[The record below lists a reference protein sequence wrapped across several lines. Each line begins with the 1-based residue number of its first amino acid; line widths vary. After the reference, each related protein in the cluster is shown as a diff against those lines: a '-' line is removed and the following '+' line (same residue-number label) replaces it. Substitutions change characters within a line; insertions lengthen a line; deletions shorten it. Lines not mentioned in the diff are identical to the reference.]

1 MTKRALAQRVN
12 VTDRSITGF
21 ESGDITPDPLTVQR
35 LAEELRFPVNFF
47 MGDDLEEVPTAGT
60 SFRSLARMTASQRHS
75 AEAAGTL
82 ALALNDWIDARFRLP
97 EPDVPKLGP
106 GVDSETA
113 AAVVR
118 SEWQLGEQPIQNVVH
133 LLEAHGVRVFSLAE
147 ECREVDAF
155 SFWRETR
162 PFIFLNTQKT
172 AEHSRLD
179 AAHELGHLVMHWHH
193 ASPQGK
199 EAEREAQAFGSAFL
213 MPVANVKAT
222 APRFPTLGNLI
233 AEKRRLRVSLAAYVY
248 RLHKLRLL
256 SDWHY
261 RSLMVDMSKRGYRTK
276 EPRGVQ
282 AETSQVLN
290 KVFKALRQQ
299 GVGRGEVARQLDI
312 YPHDL
317 DALVFGLAMLPLEGK
332 GSGTEEPRVPSLRL
346 VKGKAS

>member
-1 MTKRALAQRVN
+1 MTKRALAQRVG

-21 ESGDITPDPLTVQR
+21 ESGDITPDPITVQR
-35 LAEELRFPVNFF
+35 LAEQLRFPVSFF

-60 SFRSLARMTASQRHS
+60 SFRSLARMTAAQRHS

-82 ALALNDWIDARFRLP
+82 ALALNDWIEPRFRLP

-106 GVDSETA
+106 GLDPETA

-118 SEWQLGEQPIQNVVH
+118 SEWQLGEQPIQNIVH

-179 AAHELGHLVMHWHH
+179 AAHELGHLVLHWHH
-193 ASPQGK
+193 TSPQGK
-199 EAEREAQAFGSAFL
+199 EAEREAQAFGSALL
-213 MPVANVKAT
+213 MPAAAVKAT
-222 APRFPTLGNLI
+222 APRFPTLENML
-233 AEKRRLRVSLAAYVY
+233 ARKRQFRVSLAAYVY
-248 RLHKLRLL
+248 QLHKLRLIT
-256 SDWHY
+256 DWHY
-261 RSLMVDMSKRGYRTK
+261 RSLLVDMSKRGYRTK
-276 EPRGVQ
+276 EPRGIQ

-290 KVFKALRQQ
+290 KVFKALRLQ
-299 GVGRGEVARQLDI
+299 GIGRAEIARQLDI
-312 YPHDL
+312 YPNDL
-317 DALVFGLAMLPLEGK
+317 DALVFGLAMLSLEGT
-332 GSGTEEPRVPSLRL
+332 GSGTDEPRTPALRL
-346 VKGKAS
+346 VKGSGD